1 VLVINLSPARE
12 SPTQRQAPASLPG
25 HGAGDA
31 RPNRA
36 ASAQLYR
43 AIEALI
49 LALLARFLP
58 RSLLPRRR
66 LLASAW
72 HQAALPEPAPPAILR
87 VRSIHDGTHL
97 VCEHPI
103 LWVIGPGPCRG
114 MPPRPR
120 ALPIPRPRIARAP
133 PPPSRARRPVSEPSA
148 QGVRTHAH
156 HHFEINT

>member
-1 VLVINLSPARE
+1 MDALLYSRAQCPAHPRA
-12 SPTQRQAPASLPG
+12 QGAAGNARLHDLPG
-25 HGAGDA
+25 VRLHD
-31 RPNRA
+31 
-36 ASAQLYR
+36 LLR
-43 AIEALI
+43 AILLSLLA
-49 LALLARFLP
+49 ALLGHRRQPREWLYESAHLDLDEWPLP
-58 RSLLPRRR
+58 V
-66 LLASAW
+66 
-72 HQAALPEPAPPAILR
+72 PEEAPQPFRI
-87 VRSIHDGTHL
+87 RSIHDGTHL